1 MEEIE
6 TVEYVNLSG
15 INPLKYKTDPEEK
28 TKFVQMLKDQRDL
41 FIPKTQTQLYEVFF
55 TMTGNYC
62 SKELVERFEERTGG
76 YNFERDEGLKLLF
89 KIENL
94 VINSQW
100 WRKDLGNSAKDMWYI
115 GILANDFFVLCCA
128 EAVEVT
134 PEDLEELLVFYLAD
148 PKYGIDIWMCKKEK
162 MKPTHKFINCLKYTT
177 LPVKEILPFIDFEEV
192 K

>member
-1 MEEIE
+1 MIQVIYPTIKINHMILISTNNLLTEFQVMSINLKKDLLNISMQLLLPEFFQEELIE
-6 TVEYVNLSG
+6 
-15 INPLKYKTDPEEK
+15 K
-28 TKFVQMLKDQRDL
+28 
-41 FIPKTQTQLYEVFF
+41 
-55 TMTGNYC
+55 
-62 SKELVERFEERTGG
+62 FEERTGG
-76 YNFERDEGLKLLF
+76 YDFERDEGLKLLF

-162 MKPTHKFINCLKYTT
+162 MKPTHKFIKCLKYTT